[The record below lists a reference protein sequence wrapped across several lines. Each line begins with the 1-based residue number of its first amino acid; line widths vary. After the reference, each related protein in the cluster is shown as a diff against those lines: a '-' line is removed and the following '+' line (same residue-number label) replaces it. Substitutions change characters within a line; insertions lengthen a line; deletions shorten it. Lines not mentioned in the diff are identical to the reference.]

1 MATLSP
7 VELSD
12 EVCDRVDA
20 AARHLCNS
28 HLAPH
33 PDQKKKA
40 LANLAESMLWF
51 RKNCLRLDG
60 KMDLHG
66 QSKQCKFI
74 VKLIREKAGEPGS
87 PLEMPTSVAHRVG
100 ELIFNDPDISDDT
113 RRAYGLGDAPAHV
126 AARQRHSDQLAQERA
141 RQRSSL
147 SENIAQ
153 IINAVEQLELPK
165 LDDADDAER
174 ERVVERLSRLEAVVS
189 ERLSEI
195 GEIF

>member
-51 RKNCLRLDG
+51 WKNCLRLDG
-60 KMDLHG
+60 KMDLRG
-66 QSKQCKFI
+66 QSKQYKFI

-100 ELIFNDPDISDDT
+100 ELIFNEVISVDSAVFVVGEGEGGLDD
-113 RRAYGLGDAPAHV
+113 GGDFAWAGGDVLQGAPALGEECE
-126 AARQRHSDQLAQERA
+126 AAFTSC
-141 RQRSSL
+141 S
-147 SENIAQ
+147 
-153 IINAVEQLELPK
+153 
-165 LDDADDAER
+165 
-174 ERVVERLSRLEAVVS
+174 
-189 ERLSEI
+189 
-195 GEIF
+195 